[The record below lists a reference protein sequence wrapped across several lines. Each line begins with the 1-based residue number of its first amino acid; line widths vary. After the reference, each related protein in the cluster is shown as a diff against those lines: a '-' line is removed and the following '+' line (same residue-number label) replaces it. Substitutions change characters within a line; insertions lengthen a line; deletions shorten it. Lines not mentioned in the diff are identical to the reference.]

1 MSLVYASAFT
11 RPSSGRLSQKKY
23 MRGDPKISGFVTK
36 IYLKY
41 SKKFETL
48 APFKV
53 LPL

>member
-1 MSLVYASAFT
+1 MPIY
-11 RPSSGRLSQKKY
+11 K
-23 MRGDPKISGFVTK
+23 RGDPKISGSVPKISGNFTK

-41 SKKFETL
+41 SYKFENL